1 MAIVKRLPGNSGPV
15 NQGEEVVL
23 AHLEKA
29 LPNTFT
35 LIPNIT
41 ISFERDGAEEYD
53 IVAVGPD
60 GVIVVEVKTIFGSVE
75 IAEQTMIVDGDVR
88 SNPWNSSRIKA
99 QKLASRLSR
108 NLGEE
113 PKIWVEHVVVFSKPP
128 LKLEVFEG
136 HKDKIFVGAE
146 TLAPKMMPPSRL
158 IHPRGHGLHANRTT
172 QIVDAIMGGSSI
184 RQVRRR
190 FGEYFAKEKVNFSS
204 TNNQIEYWNA
214 EHRRHGGT
222 RLLEVILPSLG
233 RENMGQQSRRTA
245 EQRVAVANQIGP
257 SADIISSFECFETE
271 AGEFVVVWPSV
282 DSPPLAQYL
291 TRFSVEKDADN
302 KASISDADARKMLEG
317 FASAYSDLHQ
327 AGFIFGDMSA
337 NSFVVRPTGRGAI
350 VLQNPIP
357 VRSGDHR
364 RDLEKL
370 AEVANAI
377 VALSTGST
385 ISEVVK
391 RFNESL
397 KSEVRAEWASAGW
410 LAAACQVGVQS
421 QVQEKRLVDFFE
433 DLTVIAT
440 HTYGKTYT
448 GINKETKKK
457 SVIRIE
463 RDRPGDNWVRRE
475 SDVLKRDELRSCLGA
490 VQWLQSGQVDE
501 GHFVETQWLNGVSMT
516 SILDA
521 KLLENQS
528 DAVKATL
535 QLLEVLNKIH
545 PDLEKLDEL
554 VGLKDEERTNDQLQ
568 MIAEIRLKGVAHNH
582 IEPNNVIWVEGRPVL
597 VDFARAAEIGRIIPV
612 RLSPYWPPNDDRAQ
626 SNATADLYAV
636 GLLLLAMLTGP
647 FNPQSSSEDDIE
659 SRLATI
665 RKQKPAL
672 ASIIEKAIEIKPE
685 NRFRSAKRFIDALV
699 SLDLKE
705 VKSPQ
710 VADVL
715 GVIREVEAL
724 VAAGK
729 FDQALAICAKRE
741 WYETAEQIKRKKNL
755 VSAAGQDLVNV
766 DGVRLTYLGTRE
778 VGPGT
783 TGSNRPY
790 QRGSAH
796 VYLVRTKEGGVLEA
810 HTVTAKPV
818 DEKGKEFD
826 FFETWVQGDL
836 EYGLPEHLQ
845 MLADRRRLVVNAL
858 NKQGKFESNLVEQGK
873 SANVGDLSYCQIRQL
888 QLKDLDADHQPIG
901 SRWEATNKKVTESQ
915 LRAGAAGADVFE
927 LLKRFGAAGVGT
939 RQAII
944 SDESRMK
951 GDLCVKFKFDASAIH
966 IPIIVFLIARF
977 LPLKN
982 KVVAQ

>member
-1 MAIVKRLPGNSGPV
+1 MAIVKRLPGNPGPV

-23 AHLEKA
+23 THLEKA
-29 LPNTFT
+29 LPNSFT

-41 ISFERDGAEEYD
+41 ISFERHGAEEYD
-53 IVAVGPD
+53 IIAVGPD
-60 GVIVVEVKTIFGSVE
+60 GVFVVEVKTIFGSVE
-75 IAEQTMIVDGDVR
+75 ITEQTMVVDGDVR
-88 SNPWNSSRIKA
+88 SNPWNLSRLKA
-99 QKLASRLSR
+99 QKLASRLSQK
-108 NLGEE
+108 LGEE
-113 PKIWVEHVVVFSKPP
+113 PKTWVEHVVVFSKTP
-128 LKLEVFEG
+128 LKLDVFEG
-136 HKDKIFVGAE
+136 HKNKIFVGAE
-146 TLAPKMMPPSRL
+146 TLAQKMMPPSQL
-158 IHPRGHGLHANRTT
+158 IHQRGHGLHADRMTE
-172 QIVDAIMGGSSI
+172 IVDAVMGGSSI

-190 FGEYFAKEKVNFSS
+190 FGEYFAKERVNLSS

-222 RLLEVILPSLG
+222 RKLDVYLPGLG
-233 RENMGQQSRRTA
+233 RGNTGQDAKKFA
-245 EQRVAVANQIGP
+245 EQRVTVANQIGP

-291 TRFSVEKDADN
+291 TRFSVEKDVDD
-302 KASISDADARKMLEG
+302 KTSISDADARKMLEG

-327 AGFIFGDMSA
+327 AGFIFGDLST

-364 RDLEKL
+364 KDLEKL

-377 VALSTGST
+377 VALSTGAT

-410 LAAACQVGVQS
+410 LAAACQVGIQS
-421 QVQEKRLVDFFE
+421 PVQEKKLADLFE

-457 SVIRIE
+457 SVIRVE
-463 RDRPGDNWVRRE
+463 KDRPGDNWVRRE
-475 SDVLKRDELRSCLGA
+475 SDILKRDELRSCLGA
-490 VQWLQSGQVDE
+490 VQWLQSGQVEE
-501 GHFVETQWLNGVSMT
+501 GHFIETQWLNGVSMT

-528 DAVKATL
+528 NAVKATL

-672 ASIIEKAIEIKPE
+672 ASIIEKAIEVKPE

-705 VKSPQ
+705 FKSPQ
-710 VADVL
+710 VADVV
-715 GVIREVEAL
+715 GVIREVEEL

-729 FDQALAICAKRE
+729 FDQALAICTKRE

-755 VSAAGQDLVNV
+755 VSAAGQELVDV

-796 VYLVRTKEGGVLEA
+796 VYLVRTKDGGVLEA

-858 NKQGKFESNLVEQGK
+858 NKQGKFESNLIEQGK

-888 QLKDLDADHQPIG
+888 QLKDLDADNQPIG
-901 SRWEATNKKVTESQ
+901 SRWEATNKKVNESQ

-927 LLKRFGAAGVGT
+927 LLKRFGAVGVGT
-939 RQAII
+939 RQAVI